1 MHPAQKEIIQDRL
14 LKKYGDFHHNTL
26 MHSALEEEKERQA
39 NLLVRKQFNEQQR
52 ENLKKSEEF
61 RKQWEAEH
69 LEKWAA
75 NMTIRQI
82 QVQKDE
88 QFKSKINFERSQYK
102 TMSEMN
108 AMKSLDNDI
117 ADFEKRN
124 LKNKKPDSDEEN

>member
-1 MHPAQKEIIQDRL
+1 
-14 LKKYGDFHHNTL
+14 
-26 MHSALEEEKERQA
+26 MHSALQEEKERQA
-39 NLLVRKQFNEQQR
+39 KLFVRKQFNEQQR
-52 ENLKKSEEF
+52 ENIKKSEEF

-82 QVQKDE
+82 QVSKDE
-88 QFKSKINFERSQYK
+88 QFKSKINFQRSQYK